1 VSRRSSVHV
10 VGPNLYRFKR
20 LSTDSIWGFFR
31 LLRLYG
37 NLLKYGMDKG
47 EERYWGAFF
56 EPVLEKLAG
65 CSQEQGK

>member
-1 VSRRSSVHV
+1 
-10 VGPNLYRFKR
+10 
-20 LSTDSIWGFFR
+20 
-31 LLRLYG
+31 
-37 NLLKYGMDKG
+37 MDKG